1 MSYNVMAVVVSHRT
15 RNSSE
20 VQKVFTK
27 YGCLI
32 KARLGLHEAGNVC
45 SEEGLIILELAGEK
59 DEIEAFGQDLGGIEG
74 VRARNMEI

>member
-15 RNSSE
+15 RNSTE
-20 VQKVFTK
+20 IQKIFTK

-45 SEEGLIILELAGEK
+45 SEEGLIILELTGERE
-59 DEIEAFGQDLGGIEG
+59 EIEAFGRDLGTIEG
-74 VRARNMEI
+74 VRAKNMEI